1 MEGRWPTTAVL
12 LVGLYA
18 VVVVV
23 PCAAYL
29 YLAAPDW
36 ALLYLASS
44 ANVPRLMVVPI
55 CTLAVGALFAGFHG
69 GARLLRSA
77 RELLPAQVPHSP
89 EAAAALRALLGP
101 ASGRLAEVGS
111 TAAYRAGT
119 ALPLGAVKLGYV
131 LPALFLGVVAAAGYT
146 AWELRRDA
154 RRASAR

>member
-77 RELLPAQVPHSP
+77 RFGRHHARILAGAGAFVMLVGGIAW
-89 EAAAALRALLGP
+89 
-101 ASGRLAEVGS
+101 GRLAEVGS

-131 LPALFLGVVAAAGYT
+131 LPALFLGVVAAAAYT